1 MPTNPIIERL
11 VQHLQNGKQVSR
23 VHPELSALP
32 NKSVTF
38 YFEDGTSSVFQTE
51 IDHNKFM
58 RWWRDL
64 DAFIRMTRKIQDVEK
79 IQ

>member
-1 MPTNPIIERL
+1 MPTNPIIEQL
-11 VQHLQNGKQVSR
+11 VCHLQNGEQVRR
-23 VHPELSALP
+23 VHPELSVES

-51 IDHNKFM
+51 SDHNKFM

-64 DAFIRMTRKIQDVEK
+64 AAFIQMTRKIQDVDK
-79 IQ
+79 I